1 MQINRACDF
10 GEFPLRVL
18 EATNRRNSLE
28 MRHICVQCK
37 YEAARYQ
44 SAMVQLMVMQKYDVE
59 VKLRPQRA
67 LQVM

>member
-1 MQINRACDF
+1 
-10 GEFPLRVL
+10 
-18 EATNRRNSLE
+18 

-37 YEAARYQ
+37 YEAAQYQ